1 VARRARRQAA
11 AGALV
16 VAALG
21 FAADTRAAKTI
32 TIPLNCQ
39 RGPSGQVIRLSVTV
53 PPAATE
59 GSSFAV
65 RFDGVDTGKISHVGL
80 RYIHDMTT
88 EMLIP
93 DGTNLVERSLRIIPG
108 TGSPNVRAGA
118 RVTRQGAIIR
128 LVLPA
133 HVEAGER
140 YTPPSFEFLL
150 EVTAAARRKIV
161 HRFSRWEVTANAI
174 ILGDLRMTCDA
185 NPRPYPV
192 ASTTV
197 KPAPP

>member
-1 VARRARRQAA
+1 M

-16 VAALG
+16 AAGLG

-32 TIPLNCQ
+32 TVPLTCHQ
-39 RGPSGQVIRLSVTV
+39 GPSGQGIRLAVTV
-53 PPAATE
+53 PPTATE

-65 RFDGVDTGKISHVGL
+65 RFDGVDTGKISHLGL

-93 DGTNLVERSLRIIPG
+93 DGTSLVEGSLRIVPG
-108 TGSPNVRAGA
+108 TGTANVRKGA
-118 RVTRQGAIIR
+118 RVTRQGSVIR

-133 HVEAGER
+133 HVEAGQS
-140 YTPPSFEFLL
+140 YTPPSFEFTLR
-150 EVTAAARRKIV
+150 VTAPAERKIV

-174 ILGDLRMTCDA
+174 LLGDIRMTCDA

-192 ASTTV
+192 ARTTI

>member
-1 VARRARRQAA
+1 V

-16 VAALG
+16 AAGLG
-21 FAADTRAAKTI
+21 LAAETQAARTI
-32 TIPLNCQ
+32 TVPLDCRN
-39 RGPSGQVIRLSVTV
+39 GPSGQVIRLSLTV
-53 PPAATE
+53 PPTATE

-65 RFDGVDTGKISHVGL
+65 RIDGVDTGEISHIGL

-93 DGTNLVERSLRIIPG
+93 DGTSLVEGSLRIVPNTG
-108 TGSPNVRAGA
+108 TANVRARA
-118 RVTRQGAIIR
+118 RVTQQGAVIR

-133 HVEAGER
+133 HIEAGQR
-140 YTPPSFEFLL
+140 YTPPSFEFALR
-150 EVTAAARRKIV
+150 VTAAAPRKIV
-161 HRFSRWEVTANAI
+161 QRFSRWEVTAKAI
-174 ILGDLRMTCDA
+174 IIGDVRMTCNA

-197 KPAPP
+197 KPAQP